1 MEKGYIM
8 LSSGHYTAS
17 EGMNTQQMW
26 LPVLALHKIGT
37 DKSQLWVEQASKE
50 PYPSLLNHRLLR
62 DSWEG
67 QKVFSVV
74 YPLLSPPISKDNS
87 KVMVRQTAFVK
98 YKELSNAVKK
108 NDYRKGTCRKVEETE
123 RCRGER
129 RENNQQNILH
139 TCIQLSR
146 KKFNKTMSP
155 FLWTKVNIFTKG
167 WIVIYHRYIIV
178 TKILKNIN
186 FLAGIHFIFCLLPFR
201 YF

>member
-8 LSSGHYTAS
+8 LSSGHYTAT

-74 YPLLSPPISKDNS
+74 YPLLSPPISKDDS
-87 KVMVRQTAFVK
+87 KLVVRQTAFVK
-98 YKELSNAVKK
+98 YKELSNAMKK
-108 NDYRKGTCRKVEETE
+108 MTTGKELVERWKRLRDAGVREE
-123 RCRGER
+123 RIINR
-129 RENNQQNILH
+129 ISYIH
-139 TCIQLSR
+139 V
-146 KKFNKTMSP
+146 FNCQGRN
-155 FLWTKVNIFTKG
+155 LTKRCHHSYEPKSISL
-167 WIVIYHRYIIV
+167 
-178 TKILKNIN
+178 LK
-186 FLAGIHFIFCLLPFR
+186 AGL
-201 YF
+201 